1 MNDQHSFKAEI
12 HIRWRD
18 LDTIGHVNHSDYFT
32 YFEDARAALLDAH
45 GLDFNDP
52 EVFFILVHVNCDYLK
67 PVAYKC
73 KIAVYIRCVEV
84 GEKSF
89 KLAYTVADRAD
100 ATVVYAKGESVQVCL
115 NPKTGKSAQVSEK
128 FKKVLETYRV

>member
-1 MNDQHSFKAEI
+1 
-12 HIRWRD
+12 

-45 GLDFNDP
+45 DLNFNDP

-73 KIAVYIRCVEV
+73 KIAIHIRCLEI

-89 KLAYTVADRAD
+89 KFGYAVTDRND
-100 ATVVYAKGESVQVCL
+100 ESVVYAKGESVQVHL

-128 FKKVLETYRV
+128 LKKALKKYLV

>member
-1 MNDQHSFKAEI
+1 MNDQQSFKADI

-32 YFEDARAALLDAH
+32 YFEDARATFLDAYN
-45 GLDFNDP
+45 LDFNDP
-52 EVFFILVHVNCDYLK
+52 EIFFILVHVACDYLK

-73 KIAVYIRCVEV
+73 KISVYIRCLEI

-89 KLAYTVADRAD
+89 KLTYTVADRED
-100 ATVVYAKGESVQVCL
+100 ESVVYAKGESVQVCL
-115 NPKTGKSAQVSEK
+115 NPKIGKSVQVSEK
-128 FKKVLETYRV
+128 FKKVLEKHHF

>member
-1 MNDQHSFKAEI
+1 MGDKNSFKADI

-32 YFEDARAALLDAH
+32 YFEDARATFLDTH

-52 EVFFILVHVNCDYLK
+52 EVFFILVHVSCDYLK

-73 KIAVYIRCVEV
+73 KIAIHIRCLEI

-89 KLAYTVADRAD
+89 KFAYAVADRND
-100 ATVVYAKGESVQVCL
+100 ESVVYAKGESVQVCL
-115 NPKTGKSAQVSEK
+115 NPKTGKSAQVSKK
-128 FKKVLETYRV
+128 FKKVLGKYLV